1 MIGQR
6 TSREEAQTFIDGAGN
21 IRVMDHPVVAHKIS
35 LLRDERTGTKE
46 CRELASEIAYL
57 MMYEVTQNVPLE
69 LLEVKTPVTETKA
82 PFLSGKK
89 PVAVEILR
97 AGSYMVAGAQDFMP
111 AIKTGSIGMYR
122 QEDLTPK
129 TYFCKL
135 PQDSAERRLYI
146 MDPMLATGGSAIAAI
161 TQIKERYQVPDE
173 QMIMM
178 SIFSAPEGIVALHR
192 AHPNVKVLL
201 GVVDEYLTDDG
212 WIYPGMGDAGDRLSG
227 VR

>member
-1 MIGQR
+1 
-6 TSREEAQTFIDGAGN
+6 
-21 IRVMDHPVVAHKIS
+21 
-35 LLRDERTGTKE
+35 
-46 CRELASEIAYL
+46 
-57 MMYEVTQNVPLE
+57 
-69 LLEVKTPVTETKA
+69 
-82 PFLSGKK
+82 
-89 PVAVEILR
+89 
-97 AGSYMVAGAQDFMP
+97 
-111 AIKTGSIGMYR
+111 
-122 QEDLTPK
+122 
-129 TYFCKL
+129 
-135 PQDSAERRLYI
+135 